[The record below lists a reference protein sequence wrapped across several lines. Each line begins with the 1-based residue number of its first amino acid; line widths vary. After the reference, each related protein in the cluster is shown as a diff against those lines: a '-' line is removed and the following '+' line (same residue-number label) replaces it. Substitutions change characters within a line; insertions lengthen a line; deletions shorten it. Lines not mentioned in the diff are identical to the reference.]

1 MDTSIVTRSMHR
13 AKLKSDDYQLDLK
26 DNVGK
31 PTLFLT
37 DAVAIL

>member
-1 MDTSIVTRSMHR
+1 MDTSMVTRSMHR
-13 AKLKSDDYQLDLK
+13 ARLKSDDYQLDFE

-31 PTLFLT
+31 PTLISI